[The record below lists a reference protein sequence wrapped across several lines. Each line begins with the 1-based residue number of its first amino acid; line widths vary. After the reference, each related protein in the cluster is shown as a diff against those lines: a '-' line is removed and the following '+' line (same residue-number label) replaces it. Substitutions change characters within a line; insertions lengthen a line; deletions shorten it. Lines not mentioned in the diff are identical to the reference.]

1 MQVHRF
7 SMKLTSIV
15 LVRRMRKSYRAIFF
29 ICAETFLGLAALLF
43 KRPGITPGTGPA
55 FFAMFSGPTLRSV
68 GAQVRRPVREPLND
82 FTHFM
87 RRERKQAVRAPA
99 VSAHLRGL

>member
-7 SMKLTSIV
+7 SMKLASIV
-15 LVRRMRKSYRAIFF
+15 LVRRMPKSYRGIFF
-29 ICAETFLGLAALLF
+29 ICPETFRDLAALLF

-68 GAQVRRPVREPLND
+68 RAQVRRPVRGPLNVLIRL
-82 FTHFM
+82 HAP
-87 RRERKQAVRAPA
+87 RAQASGACP
-99 VSAHLRGL
+99 SA